1 MVLAG
6 SFTAKAWLESQSIFR
21 RGVQQ
26 NARSAAE
33 VAAYGVLE
41 GDRAIFWGQ
50 YNYVFVA
57 ISCIACAF
65 LAL

>member
-1 MVLAG
+1 ML
-6 SFTAKAWLESQSIFR
+6 R
-21 RGVQQ
+21 RKVQQ

-57 ISCIACAF
+57 TSCIACAL